1 MKPFIVSLLALLA
14 IDSVWLT
21 VMAKKFYSQHIGH
34 IMASSPN
41 LVPAGA
47 FYLVYSLG
55 ITFFVVTPAIQNN
68 SSLTKVFLTGALL
81 GLVAYATYDLTNH
94 ATIKNWPT
102 IVTLV
107 DLVWGAL
114 LTGTVSLI
122 AFYVTKHY

>member
-55 ITFFVVTPAIQNN
+55 ITFFVVTPAVHNN

-81 GLVAYATYDLTNH
+81 GLVAYATYD
-94 ATIKNWPT
+94 
-102 IVTLV
+102 
-107 DLVWGAL
+107 
-114 LTGTVSLI
+114 
-122 AFYVTKHY
+122 

>member
-107 DLVWGAL
+107 DLIWGAL

>member
-55 ITFFVVTPAIQNN
+55 ITFFVVTPAVHNN

-107 DLVWGAL
+107 DLIWGAL
-114 LTGTVSLI
+114 LTGAVSLI